1 MVYEDCPLTRLQYP
15 LLFDKDDPYVHSR
28 NIFLKE
34 YHLWVQTALCSTN
47 QLHQRGQ
54 GSRAEGDVYDFM
66 LLLTRG

>member
-1 MVYEDCPLTRLQYP
+1 
-15 LLFDKDDPYVHSR
+15 
-28 NIFLKE
+28 
-34 YHLWVQTALCSTN
+34 LCSTN